1 MKLNDRLHNM
11 ANVLQLLQDE
21 LAQIKLEAAVLEN
34 ENDMLKNQISV
45 YSGVDISQ
53 LVDNGSKI
61 RLSSRE
67 NLEKLYKEG
76 FHICHSLFGSFA
88 EGECL
93 FCRGMLEQGATDQ
106 EALSQGQPEQ

>member
-1 MKLNDRLHNM
+1 M
-11 ANVLQLLQDE
+11 ANALRLLQDE
-21 LAQIKLEAAVLEN
+21 LAQIRLEADVLEK

-67 NLEKLYKEG
+67 NLERLYKEG

-93 FCRGMLEQGATDQ
+93 FCLGMLEQVTPDQ
-106 EALSQGQPEQ
+106 ESFKQGTPEQ